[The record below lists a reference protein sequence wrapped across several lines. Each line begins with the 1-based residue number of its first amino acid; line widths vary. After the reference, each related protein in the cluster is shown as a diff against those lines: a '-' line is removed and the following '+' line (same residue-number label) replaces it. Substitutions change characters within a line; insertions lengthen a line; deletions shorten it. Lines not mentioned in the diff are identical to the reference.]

1 MKKRRPWRNRT
12 LAFWLSIES
21 VVVTLVT
28 VAPFA
33 MLHILDRFHWLR
45 ASTVSVLGILAVMGL
60 VVGITATL
68 FSRQFNRMVSGL
80 TRGLKAVA
88 DGDFSQYLEP
98 EEGGPLQ
105 PAYEDFN
112 KMSKELQSIQT
123 LRSDFINH
131 FSHEFKTPITAIKG
145 FAELLREPDTTP
157 EEREQYLQIILDE
170 SSHLADLANSTLLL
184 TRLESQQ
191 FIAEKRPY
199 PLDEQIKRCAILLS
213 PSWEK
218 KQISFTASLEP
229 AEFVG
234 NEELMRHVWINLLD
248 NAVKYTPEG
257 GEITVTL
264 QVRPEELEI
273 SVADTGIGMPEE
285 VRSHVF
291 DKYYQGSRSSGSGR
305 GLGLGLSIVYR
316 ILELCGGQ
324 VRVDTEIYKANGY
337 DIALVQRLLQHSSA
351 AVTQRYIG
359 IEPQRIEAAI
369 QGHAQLL

>member
-145 FAELLREPDTTP
+145 FTELLREPDTTP

-213 PSWEK
+213 PAWEK
-218 KQISFTASLEP
+218 KRISFTANLEP
-229 AEFVG
+229 AEYAG
-234 NEELMRHVWINLLD
+234 NEELMRHVWINLLN

-257 GEITVTL
+257 GEITVAL
-264 QVRPEELEI
+264 QARPEELTV
-273 SVADTGIGMPEE
+273 SVADTGIGMSEE
-285 VRSHVF
+285 VRAHIF
-291 DKYYQGSRSSGSGR
+291 DKYYQGNPNGSGR
-305 GLGLGLSIVYR
+305 GLGLGLSIVQR
-316 ILELCGGQ
+316 IVELCGGQ
-324 VRVDTEIYKANGY
+324 IQVDSVEDQGSTFTVR
-337 DIALVQRLLQHSSA
+337 LPRA
-351 AVTQRYIG
+351 A
-359 IEPQRIEAAI
+359 
-369 QGHAQLL
+369 

>member
-170 SSHLADLANSTLLL
+170 SSHLADLANSTLLPVSYTHL
-184 TRLESQQ
+184 TL
-191 FIAEKRPY
+191 P
-199 PLDEQIKRCAILLS
+199 
-213 PSWEK
+213 
-218 KQISFTASLEP
+218 T
-229 AEFVG
+229 
-234 NEELMRHVWINLLD
+234 
-248 NAVKYTPEG
+248 
-257 GEITVTL
+257 
-264 QVRPEELEI
+264 
-273 SVADTGIGMPEE
+273 
-285 VRSHVF
+285 
-291 DKYYQGSRSSGSGR
+291 SR
-305 GLGLGLSIVYR
+305 V
-316 ILELCGGQ
+316 
-324 VRVDTEIYKANGY
+324 V
-337 DIALVQRLLQHSSA
+337 
-351 AVTQRYIG
+351 
-359 IEPQRIEAAI
+359 
-369 QGHAQLL
+369 

>member
-88 DGDFSQYLEP
+88 DGGFSQYLEP

-218 KQISFTASLEP
+218 KQISLTASLEP

-234 NEELMRHVWINLLD
+234 NEELMRHVWINLFD

-324 VRVDTEIYKANGY
+324 VRVDSVVDQGSTFTVRLPCPP
-337 DIALVQRLLQHSSA
+337 AL
-351 AVTQRYIG
+351 
-359 IEPQRIEAAI
+359 
-369 QGHAQLL
+369 

>member
-12 LAFWLSIES
+12 LAFCLSIES

-112 KMSKELQSIQT
+112 KMSKELQSIRT

-324 VRVDTEIYKANGY
+324 VRVDSVVDQGSTFTVRLPCPP
-337 DIALVQRLLQHSSA
+337 AL
-351 AVTQRYIG
+351 
-359 IEPQRIEAAI
+359 
-369 QGHAQLL
+369 

>member
-88 DGDFSQYLEP
+88 DGGFSQYLEP

-157 EEREQYLQIILDE
+157 
-170 SSHLADLANSTLLL
+170 
-184 TRLESQQ
+184 
-191 FIAEKRPY
+191 
-199 PLDEQIKRCAILLS
+199 
-213 PSWEK
+213 
-218 KQISFTASLEP
+218 
-229 AEFVG
+229 
-234 NEELMRHVWINLLD
+234 
-248 NAVKYTPEG
+248 
-257 GEITVTL
+257 
-264 QVRPEELEI
+264 
-273 SVADTGIGMPEE
+273 
-285 VRSHVF
+285 
-291 DKYYQGSRSSGSGR
+291 
-305 GLGLGLSIVYR
+305 
-316 ILELCGGQ
+316 
-324 VRVDTEIYKANGY
+324 
-337 DIALVQRLLQHSSA
+337 
-351 AVTQRYIG
+351 
-359 IEPQRIEAAI
+359 
-369 QGHAQLL
+369 

>member
-170 SSHLADLANSTLLL
+170 SPTWPTWPTAPCSSPGWSPSSLLL
-184 TRLESQQ
+184 RS
-191 FIAEKRPY
+191 AP
-199 PLDEQIKRCAILLS
+199 
-213 PSWEK
+213 
-218 KQISFTASLEP
+218 
-229 AEFVG
+229 
-234 NEELMRHVWINLLD
+234 
-248 NAVKYTPEG
+248 TPW
-257 GEITVTL
+257 TN
-264 QVRPEELEI
+264 
-273 SVADTGIGMPEE
+273 
-285 VRSHVF
+285 
-291 DKYYQGSRSSGSGR
+291 RSSGAPSSSPPPGR
-305 GLGLGLSIVYR
+305 KSRSPLPPAWSR
-316 ILELCGGQ
+316 
-324 VRVDTEIYKANGY
+324 R
-337 DIALVQRLLQHSSA
+337 SS
-351 AVTQRYIG
+351 
-359 IEPQRIEAAI
+359 
-369 QGHAQLL
+369 

>member
-80 TRGLKAVA
+80 TR
-88 DGDFSQYLEP
+88 
-98 EEGGPLQ
+98 GGPLQ

-213 PSWEK
+213 PSWET

-234 NEELMRHVWINLLD
+234 NEELMRHVWINLFD

-273 SVADTGIGMPEE
+273 NTTKAAAPAAAGEAWGWGCLLFTGSWSCAAA
-285 VRSHVF
+285 RSGWIAWWIRAAPSPSASPVPQH
-291 DKYYQGSRSSGSGR
+291 
-305 GLGLGLSIVYR
+305 
-316 ILELCGGQ
+316 
-324 VRVDTEIYKANGY
+324 YKML
-337 DIALVQRLLQHSSA
+337 D
-351 AVTQRYIG
+351 AVLFY
-359 IEPQRIEAAI
+359 
-369 QGHAQLL
+369 

>member
-88 DGDFSQYLEP
+88 DGGFSQYLEP

-123 LRSDFINH
+123 LRS
-131 FSHEFKTPITAIKG
+131 EP
-145 FAELLREPDTTP
+145 LLPRIQD
-157 EEREQYLQIILDE
+157 
-170 SSHLADLANSTLLL
+170 
-184 TRLESQQ
+184 
-191 FIAEKRPY
+191 PY
-199 PLDEQIKRCAILLS
+199 HR
-213 PSWEK
+213 
-218 KQISFTASLEP
+218 
-229 AEFVG
+229 
-234 NEELMRHVWINLLD
+234 
-248 NAVKYTPEG
+248 
-257 GEITVTL
+257 
-264 QVRPEELEI
+264 
-273 SVADTGIGMPEE
+273 
-285 VRSHVF
+285 
-291 DKYYQGSRSSGSGR
+291 YQR
-305 GLGLGLSIVYR
+305 
-316 ILELCGGQ
+316 LCGAPAG
-324 VRVDTEIYKANGY
+324 A
-337 DIALVQRLLQHSSA
+337 
-351 AVTQRYIG
+351 
-359 IEPQRIEAAI
+359 
-369 QGHAQLL
+369 GHHPGGA